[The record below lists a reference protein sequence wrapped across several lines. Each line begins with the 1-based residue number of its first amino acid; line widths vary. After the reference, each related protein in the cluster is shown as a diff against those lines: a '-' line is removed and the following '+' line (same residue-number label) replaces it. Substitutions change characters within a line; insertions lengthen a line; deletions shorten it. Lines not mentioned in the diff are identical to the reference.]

1 MFQHQHIRNLTIQQH
16 FSLSPPRLAFLAWG
30 DLTRARVSLALL
42 SLRKNGDYSSLLYVW
57 QNLLPRVKN
66 PGGKKTNGN
75 VLLTCVL
82 SGANTLKSSSWT
94 DPYAL
99 PMATWLKRTY
109 IHTMPAN
116 ISWRTHTLVW
126 IECILARAV
135 GRTRIWRAVGWHLAF
150 TARSYIVALTLV
162 DVDLCRPYRNP

>member
-1 MFQHQHIRNLTIQQH
+1 MKFYERWLQALPFSSPPPAVASPLACLSRVYFSRYPPNGELARRLAISVFQHQHIRDLTIQQH

-82 SGANTLKSSSWT
+82 SGANTLKSSS
-94 DPYAL
+94 
-99 PMATWLKRTY
+99 
-109 IHTMPAN
+109 
-116 ISWRTHTLVW
+116 
-126 IECILARAV
+126 
-135 GRTRIWRAVGWHLAF
+135 
-150 TARSYIVALTLV
+150 
-162 DVDLCRPYRNP
+162 

>member
-1 MFQHQHIRNLTIQQH
+1 MKFYERWLQALPFSSPPPAVASPLACLSRVYFSRYPPNGELARRLAISVFQHQHIRNLTIQQH

-82 SGANTLKSSSWT
+82 SGANTLKSSS
-94 DPYAL
+94 
-99 PMATWLKRTY
+99 
-109 IHTMPAN
+109 
-116 ISWRTHTLVW
+116 
-126 IECILARAV
+126 
-135 GRTRIWRAVGWHLAF
+135 
-150 TARSYIVALTLV
+150 
-162 DVDLCRPYRNP
+162 